1 MLWDEEAD
9 EDDASF
15 GLLSNQQVSL
25 SFVDLSKDTGV
36 PIEDAKL
43 PYSRI
48 PFEAGA
54 EFQADLNHMVGD
66 DRSLNG
72 R

>member
-48 PFEAGA
+48 TLEAGS

-66 DRSLNG
+66 DRTLKV
-72 R
+72 